1 MQKGNQISKEEE
13 KSAYDLINTRRVYKL
28 VKGKFL
34 DRVQKGGKIQSKY
47 FKLTDNLQQLVV
59 GQNPKGPFQQILSIN
74 EIGSI
79 TTGVNENV
87 IKTKKLDEDK
97 IKLTF
102 TLNSQQ
108 NKPIISFLAR
118 DRKQFAI
125 WIDSF
130 RYLKKTPVQEIET
143 RQSFDELL
151 KIDSQITLLEKTKIA
166 PEIPQPPKDYNFVVE
181 ATDFK

>member
-1 MQKGNQISKEEE
+1 MQKGTKLSKEQEL
-13 KSAYDLINTRRVYKL
+13 SAYDLINTRRVHKL
-28 VKGKFL
+28 VKGKLL
-34 DRVQKGGKIQSKY
+34 DRVQKGGKIQNKY
-47 FKLTDNLQQLVV
+47 FKISDNLQELLV
-59 GQNPKGPFQQILSIN
+59 GPNSKGPFQQIVNIS

-87 IKTKKLDEDK
+87 IKTKKLDEEK
-97 IKLTF
+97 IKLAF

-108 NKPIISFLAR
+108 KKPIISFLAR

-143 RQSFDELL
+143 RQAYDELL
-151 KIDSQITLLEKTKIA
+151 KIDSQISQLEKTKVA
-166 PEIPQPPKDYNFVVE
+166 PEIPKPPKDFNFVVE
-181 ATDFK
+181 ATDYK